1 MKNKLA
7 SMALI
12 TLLLVSVTACS
23 DTTLQKVSKDMLIV
37 ATTVGTIQDDV
48 IAANTAKLISDKTTA
63 DILGVCQKVNV
74 AGKQV
79 NAILASIS
87 KIDPASKS
95 SLLVI
100 LTQVSN
106 SLDPTQLEFVAGIK
120 DPGTKQKIEGGL
132 VVMRTALSGI
142 QLILAGGK

>member
-1 MKNKLA
+1 MKRFL
-7 SMALI
+7 SVALMMFI
-12 TLLLVSVTACS
+12 TLGMVACS
-23 DTTLQKVSKDMLIV
+23 DSDLQKVSKDMLVV

-48 IAANTAKLISDKTTA
+48 IAANNAKLLSDKTTS

-87 KIDPASKS
+87 KLDPNSKS

-106 SLDPTQLEFVAGIK
+106 AVDPTQLEFVTGIT
-120 DPGTKQKIEGGL
+120 DPVIKQKIEGGFI
-132 VVMRTALSGI
+132 VARTAISGI
-142 QLILAGGK
+142 QLIIAGGK

>member
-1 MKNKLA
+1 MKRFL
-7 SMALI
+7 SVALMMFI
-12 TLLLVSVTACS
+12 TLGMVACS
-23 DTTLQKVSKDMLIV
+23 DSDLQKVSKDMLVV

-48 IAANTAKLISDKTTA
+48 IAANNAKLLSDKTTS

-87 KIDPASKS
+87 KLDPNSKS

-106 SLDPTQLEFVAGIK
+106 AVDPTQLEFVTGIK
-120 DPGTKQKIEGGL
+120 DPVIKQKIEGGFI
-132 VVMRTALSGI
+132 VARTAISGI
-142 QLILAGGK
+142 QLIIAGGK